1 MYIICTLASSSE
13 RSDMASC
20 TDMAGYYYV
29 AIIRFHV
36 QCCWLQQHCQLPVR
50 QRTIYFVIMGEL
62 RIANSW
68 LKQTKTIKSNLK
80 YISLYLC
87 IQQIAH
93 ILKLMNILSKDP
105 DISEH
110 HTEPFEMCG
119 TSITCTTRTRLLSTH
134 WIGECHIKIHSDH
147 TTHTAAMQLIPL
159 FVNIKSKS
167 VFSLGKIH
175 MLSVYITEMPSD
187 RHIVHE
193 MTAEYRRFCHSSP
206 SPLLSP
212 SHVVVG
218 ASKLIALL
226 PVFHFLTIP
235 TYWNVD
241 VPAEKSIC
249 QITNRVWMRHVEEI
263 YFGNARIAATAAAH
277 IQSSVAAAA
286 AAAVSIRSTINS
298 SRRMAG
304 EMDGEGNSVLCARWK
319 SQQIEN
325 RSGNKIKWFWKIDFS

>member
-119 TSITCTTRTRLLSTH
+119 TSITRTTRTRLLSTH

-167 VFSLGKIH
+167 VFSLGKIRQYVVCIYH
-175 MLSVYITEMPSD
+175 GNAIRSSHCSRDDGWISSLLPFVTIT
-187 RHIVHE
+187 
-193 MTAEYRRFCHSSP
+193 
-206 SPLLSP
+206 
-212 SHVVVG
+212 VVVTQSRCCWCVKAHRTPPSFPFLNHSHILKCRC
-218 ASKLIALL
+218 ASWKVDL
-226 PVFHFLTIP
+226 PNHKQSVDETRGRNILRKCSNSSNGRSTHTII
-235 TYWNVD
+235 
-241 VPAEKSIC
+241 S
-249 QITNRVWMRHVEEI
+249 
-263 YFGNARIAATAAAH
+263 GSSSS
-277 IQSSVAAAA
+277 SSVNTQYHQQQPKDGG
-286 AAAVSIRSTINS
+286 RNG
-298 SRRMAG
+298 RRG
-304 EMDGEGNSVLCARWK
+304 KQCARWK